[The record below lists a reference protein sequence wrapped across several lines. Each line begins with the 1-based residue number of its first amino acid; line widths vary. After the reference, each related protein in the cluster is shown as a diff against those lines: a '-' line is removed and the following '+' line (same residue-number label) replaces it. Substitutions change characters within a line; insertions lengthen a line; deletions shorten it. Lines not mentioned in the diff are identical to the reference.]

1 MGIGIRARRAV
12 TASTMAPSTLV
23 TTEKVITSFDP
34 PSTIADAAIGVR
46 DGLIDWV
53 GPKDAAPVDRYEQI
67 VRLPGTALPGLVDAH
82 VHLSFDPDVADPI
95 SDALDSVRARVT
107 QTIESNGRRFL
118 ERGVTTVRDLGSM
131 RGVVLEAGR
140 GLGKGRWL
148 GPRIVA
154 ADQPIT
160 RPQGHAWRIGIQSD
174 SVTSAQAAV
183 RDLFDRGAG
192 VVKIMVTGGRMT
204 VGTDPLTVEF
214 PSQLI
219 AAVVDAAHD
228 VGLSVAAHCLS
239 VAGIRAALS
248 AQVDSIEHGTFIGPN
263 GLGCDEETVERL
275 AQEIAQ
281 SGTYLCPTINADYP
295 GRHPIPFEQRLR
307 WVNILHRAGVKV
319 IVGNDTGIPGLPPDL
334 YPGALRALESAGMN
348 SAQVLHSATALA
360 SQALGLGRDSGTLAP
375 GLAADLIVVEGDP
388 LADLRVLSVP
398 ALVMVGG
405 RTVAGSRT

>member
-1 MGIGIRARRAV
+1 M
-12 TASTMAPSTLV
+12 TASTTAPSTLV
-23 TTEKVITSFDP
+23 TTDKVITSFDP
-34 PSTIADAAIGVR
+34 PRTMAGAAIGVR

-53 GPKDAAPVDRYEQI
+53 GPKDAAPADRYEQI

-140 GLGKGRWL
+140 GLGRGTWL

-174 SVTSAQAAV
+174 SATSARAAV

-192 VVKIMVTGGRMT
+192 AVKIMVTGGRMT
-204 VGTDPLTVEF
+204 VGTDPLSVEF
-214 PSQLI
+214 PSHLI
-219 AAVVDAAHD
+219 AAVVDAAHE
-228 VGLSVAAHCLS
+228 VGLNVAAHCLS

-248 AQVDSIEHGTFIGPN
+248 AQVDSIEHGTFISPN

-295 GRHPIPFEQRLR
+295 GRHPIPFEQRLH
-307 WVNILHRAGVKV
+307 WVSILHRVGVKV

-334 YPGALRALESAGMN
+334 YPGALRALESAGMS

-360 SQALGLGRDSGTLAP
+360 CQALGLGRNSGTLAP

-388 LADLRVLSVP
+388 LADLRALSAP